1 MNRKS
6 CTFAFAIVMTKPL
19 EMKKI
24 FIIATLLIATLLHVD
39 AQSPMRDLWIQMPD
53 SVVAYLDVNS
63 RTEMADFYEMK
74 VKTGSKN
81 LLEGK
86 SAIDSLTSDYIHV
99 TLNSSTTL
107 QIKKLQTESSF
118 VICLIKTFT
127 APEPESEVSFF
138 SSSWKPL
145 KETFGLP
152 VTNDASSLIKQFT
165 TRPDTIS
172 QERYEEL
179 ASMLDPVM
187 ISAEMS
193 VNEQVVTFSLS
204 HPLIEKSEILNI
216 NAIFK
221 QRKFKWNGQTFIEC

>member
-1 MNRKS
+1 
-6 CTFAFAIVMTKPL
+6 
-19 EMKKI
+19 MKKI

-145 KETFGLP
+145 KDTFGLP
-152 VTNDASSLIKQFT
+152 VTNDASSLIEQFT

-193 VNEQVVTFSLS
+193 VNEEVVTFSLS
-204 HPLIEKSEILNI
+204 RPLIEKSEILNI

>member
-1 MNRKS
+1 
-6 CTFAFAIVMTKPL
+6 MTEPL

-24 FIIATLLIATLLHVD
+24 FIIAILLIATLLHVD

-145 KETFGLP
+145 KDTFGLP

-204 HPLIEKSEILNI
+204 RPLIEKSEILNI

>member
-1 MNRKS
+1 
-6 CTFAFAIVMTKPL
+6 
-19 EMKKI
+19 MKKI

-145 KETFGLP
+145 KDTFGLP
-152 VTNDASSLIKQFT
+152 VTNDANSLIKQFT

-193 VNEQVVTFSLS
+193 VNEQVVTFTLS
-204 HPLIEKSEILNI
+204 RPLIEKSEILNI

>member
-1 MNRKS
+1 
-6 CTFAFAIVMTKPL
+6 MTKPL

-24 FIIATLLIATLLHVD
+24 FIIATLLIATLLHLD

-145 KETFGLP
+145 KDTFGLP
-152 VTNDASSLIKQFT
+152 VTNDASSLIEQFT

>member
-1 MNRKS
+1 M
-6 CTFAFAIVMTKPL
+6 
-19 EMKKI
+19 
-24 FIIATLLIATLLHVD
+24 LIATLLNVD

-118 VICLIKTFT
+118 VICLIKTYT

-152 VTNDASSLIKQFT
+152 VTNDASSLIEQFT

>member
-6 CTFAFAIVMTKPL
+6 CTFAFGIVMTEPL

-145 KETFGLP
+145 KDTFGLP

-204 HPLIEKSEILNI
+204 RPLIEKSEILNI

>member
-1 MNRKS
+1 
-6 CTFAFAIVMTKPL
+6 MTEPL

-24 FIIATLLIATLLHVD
+24 FIIATLLIATLLNVD

-127 APEPESEVSFF
+127 APEPESEMSFF

-145 KETFGLP
+145 KNTFGLP
-152 VTNDASSLIKQFT
+152 VTNDASSLIEQFT

-204 HPLIEKSEILNI
+204 RPLIEKSEILNI

>member
-1 MNRKS
+1 
-6 CTFAFAIVMTKPL
+6 MTKPL

-24 FIIATLLIATLLHVD
+24 FIIATLLIATLLNVD

-145 KETFGLP
+145 KDTFGLP
-152 VTNDASSLIKQFT
+152 VTNDANSLIKQFT

>member
-6 CTFAFAIVMTKPL
+6 CTFAFATVMTKPL

-24 FIIATLLIATLLHVD
+24 FIIATLLIATLLNVD

-145 KETFGLP
+145 KDTFGLP
-152 VTNDASSLIKQFT
+152 VTNDANSLIKQFT

-204 HPLIEKSEILNI
+204 RPLIEKSEILNI

>member
-1 MNRKS
+1 
-6 CTFAFAIVMTKPL
+6 
-19 EMKKI
+19 MKKI

-74 VKTGSKN
+74 VKTCSKN

-145 KETFGLP
+145 KDTFGLP

>member
-1 MNRKS
+1 
-6 CTFAFAIVMTKPL
+6 MTKPL

-204 HPLIEKSEILNI
+204 RPLIEKSEILNI

>member
-1 MNRKS
+1 
-6 CTFAFAIVMTKPL
+6 
-19 EMKKI
+19 MKKI

-39 AQSPMRDLWIQMPD
+39 AQPPMRDLWIQMPD

-145 KETFGLP
+145 KDTFGLP
-152 VTNDASSLIKQFT
+152 VTNDASSLIEQFT

-204 HPLIEKSEILNI
+204 RPLIEKSEILNI

>member
-1 MNRKS
+1 
-6 CTFAFAIVMTKPL
+6 
-19 EMKKI
+19 MKKI

-63 RTEMADFYEMK
+63 RTEMADLYEMK

-145 KETFGLP
+145 KDTFGLP